1 MGSGEL
7 TDHAQRN
14 RAHWTGLATSYAE
27 AARRAW
33 QREPNWGCWGSPDSE
48 LHLLDDVSG
57 KDVLELGCGTAYIS
71 SWLARQGARVVGL
84 DVTPAQLET
93 ARRMQ
98 AEFGIEFE
106 LVEASAESIPLPD
119 ESFDLVVSEFGASI
133 WCDPYLWV
141 PEAARVL
148 RPGGRL
154 VFLVN
159 GVISMLC
166 YPDKPGPAGT
176 ELLRPYFGMH
186 RVEWSFEDSVEFH
199 LPHGDWIRLLRS
211 NGLDVLD
218 LVELQAPKARP
229 TRRSTTPRRS
239 GRGSGRRRRSGSH
252 ASALSGRLIA
262 AVVASGATPADSGL
276 GYVIVAKG
284 LRQPV
289 HVTFA
294 PGEPGRLYATER
306 RGTVRVVEDGRVL
319 ARAVPRHSTA
329 RAIGR
334 PYRPALARFPSSVR
348 NQPPRLCHVHGARR
362 ERRRAR
368 ASRAERPS
376 APEARHLQRASP
388 VEPLHARGWTAC
400 VRSRRPSVRRLGDG
414 LDPAAA
420 QDPANPLGKVL
431 RWTST
436 HRSGRPRSSRSASA
450 TRGDSRSTG

>member
-1 MGSGEL
+1 MGPGEL
-7 TDHAQRN
+7 TEHAERN

-57 KDVLELGCGTAYIS
+57 KHVLELGCGTAYIS

-106 LVEASAESIPLPD
+106 LVEASAESVPLPD
-119 ESFDLVVSEFGASI
+119 ASFDLVVSEFGASI

-166 YPDKPGPAGT
+166 YPDEPGPAGT

-218 LVELQAPKARP
+218 LVELQAPEGAPDP
-229 TRRSTTPRRS
+229 TF
-239 GRGSGRRRRSGSH
+239 
-252 ASALSGRLIA
+252 
-262 AVVASGATPADSGL
+262 D
-276 GYVIVAKG
+276 
-284 LRQPV
+284 
-289 HVTFA
+289 
-294 PGEPGRLYATER
+294 YATTEW
-306 RGTVRVVEDGRVL
+306 
-319 ARAVPRHSTA
+319 ARKWPAEEIWVA
-329 RAIGR
+329 RK
-334 PYRPALARFPSSVR
+334 
-348 NQPPRLCHVHGARR
+348 
-362 ERRRAR
+362 
-368 ASRAERPS
+368 
-376 APEARHLQRASP
+376 
-388 VEPLHARGWTAC
+388 
-400 VRSRRPSVRRLGDG
+400 RS
-414 LDPAAA
+414 
-420 QDPANPLGKVL
+420 
-431 RWTST
+431 
-436 HRSGRPRSSRSASA
+436 
-450 TRGDSRSTG
+450 